1 MTVNF
6 FFVGTKI
13 ISIANNKGGTGKT
26 STCASLAFALRE
38 NGHRILLID
47 IDPQGSL
54 TDHFGIDPD
63 SLEKEETLYG
73 ALFKEGLTLEHVILK
88 VREGI
93 DLVPANRHLTAAEAL
108 LFSEPA
114 GETYLSS
121 TLKSLNR
128 RYEFILID
136 CPPGLGMLTYNA
148 LVASH
153 SVLIP
158 VECSYP
164 GLRGLKN
171 FLGVVDFVKERL
183 NQNLEIEGILPVK
196 FDRRTIHSRQAFE
209 RLKEA
214 FPDKVFSVVIPHTV
228 KIPEA
233 NTLKETILEYLPT
246 HKASVA
252 FRELAREVINHAQ
265 KS

>member
-1 MTVNF
+1 M
-6 FFVGTKI
+6 
-13 ISIANNKGGTGKT
+13 
-26 STCASLAFALRE
+26 ASALKE
-38 NGHRILLID
+38 HGFSILLID

-73 ALFKEGLTLEHVILK
+73 AIFKEGLSLEDVIIG

-121 TLKSLNR
+121 TLKTLR
-128 RYEFILID
+128 RQYDFILID

-148 LVASH
+148 LVASQ

-164 GLRGLKN
+164 GLRGLRN
-171 FLGVVDFVKERL
+171 FLNVVDFVKERL
-183 NQNLEIEGILPVK
+183 NPELEIEGILLVK
-196 FDRRTIHSRQAFE
+196 LDRRTIHSKQAVE
-209 RLKEA
+209 RVKRA
-214 FPDKVFSVVIPHTV
+214 FPEKVFGTVIPHTV
-228 KIPEA
+228 KFAEA
-233 NTLKETILEYLPT
+233 NTRKETILEYLPN
-246 HKASVA
+246 HKASMA
-252 FRELAREVINHAQ
+252 FRELAKEVINNA
-265 KS
+265 KKG

>member
-1 MTVNF
+1 M
-6 FFVGTKI
+6 
-13 ISIANNKGGTGKT
+13 A
-26 STCASLAFALRE
+26 
-38 NGHRILLID
+38 ID

-63 SLEKEETLYG
+63 SLDKEKTLYG
-73 ALFKEGLTLEHVILK
+73 ALFKEGVSIEDVIIN
-88 VREGI
+88 VRDNI

-121 TLKSLNR
+121 TLRTLSKS
-128 RYEFILID
+128 YQFILID

-148 LVASH
+148 LVASD

-183 NQNLEIEGILPVK
+183 NQRLEIEGILAVK
-196 FDRRTIHSRQAFE
+196 LDRRTIHSRQALE

-246 HKASVA
+246 HKASMA
-252 FRELAREVINHAQ
+252 FRELAKEVIQNA
-265 KS
+265 KEG